1 LSVRTAEDR
10 QPRGASGRAL
20 DSQLSRQTISTPLS
34 AKLFSNWRDSV
45 DGAPSFGDAG
55 PPRNSVPP
63 AFPTDL
69 LLGLAQTSS
78 MTPNG
83 WHGTDDELRRLRA
96 AVEHNCT
103 CTSGADRSAN
113 QSCCSHALLTDQ
125 RVLDHLLY
133 VCRMKARLEHAEW
146 SSGTATA
153 LIDSLADYLK
163 RIVK

>member
-1 LSVRTAEDR
+1 
-10 QPRGASGRAL
+10 
-20 DSQLSRQTISTPLS
+20 
-34 AKLFSNWRDSV
+34 
-45 DGAPSFGDAG
+45 
-55 PPRNSVPP
+55 
-63 AFPTDL
+63 
-69 LLGLAQTSS
+69 

-153 LIDSLADYLK
+153 LIDSLADYLSTSE
-163 RIVK
+163 RSGLDL